1 MTDSL
6 RMVAVIGASSAS
18 PEEELLAEEVGRLLA
33 SQNVALIC
41 GGGPG
46 VMAAACRG
54 ARDAG
59 GVTIGL
65 LPGTDPSEANPYV
78 SLPISTGLGEMRNA
92 LIVRSAEAV
101 IAIGGG
107 AGTLSEIGFA
117 AKIKRRIIGL
127 NTFSITLNDQPVP
140 LLTEAKTPAEAVK
153 LALQ

>member
-1 MTDSL
+1 
-6 RMVAVIGASSAS
+6 MVAVIGASNAS
-18 PEEELLAEEVGRLLA
+18 PEEEKLAEEVGRLLA
-33 SQNVALIC
+33 LANVALIC

-46 VMAAACRG
+46 VMEAACKG
-54 ARDAG
+54 AREAN

-127 NTFSITLNDQPVP
+127 KTFSVSLNDEPMSFLV
-140 LLTEAKTPAEAVK
+140 EAKTPSEAVA
-153 LALQ
+153 LALK